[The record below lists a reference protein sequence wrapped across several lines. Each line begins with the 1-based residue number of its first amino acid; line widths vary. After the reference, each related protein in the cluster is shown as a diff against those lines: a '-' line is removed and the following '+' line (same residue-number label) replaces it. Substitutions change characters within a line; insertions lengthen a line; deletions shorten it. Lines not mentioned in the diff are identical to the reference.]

1 MRLTRAVGLEVRAN
15 VWVYLGG
22 VIYVTRFLTL
32 HLYIYIYIIDRSK
45 SLKHHTNR
53 NCLGEFRKALLRRC
67 YTRRFATTIL
77 SATQRCKV
85 GTML

>member
-15 VWVYLGG
+15 MWVYFGG
-22 VIYVTRFLTL
+22 VIYVNRFLTL

-53 NCLGEFRKALLRRC
+53 NCVGEFRKALLRRC
-67 YTRRFATTIL
+67 YTRRFATTIF
-77 SATQRCKV
+77 SATQRCNV

>member
-1 MRLTRAVGLEVRAN
+1 MRLTRVVGLEVLAN

-22 VIYVTRFLTL
+22 VIYVIRFLTI

-53 NCLGEFRKALLRRC
+53 NRVGEFRKVLLRRC
-67 YTRRFATTIL
+67 YTRRFATTIF
-77 SATQRCKV
+77 SATQRCNV

>member
-15 VWVYLGG
+15 MWVYLGG

-53 NCLGEFRKALLRRC
+53 NCLGEFWKGLLRRC
-67 YTRRFATTIL
+67 YAGRFATTIF
-77 SATQRCKV
+77 SATQRCNV

>member
-32 HLYIYIYIIDRSK
+32 HLYIYIYVIDRSK

-53 NCLGEFRKALLRRC
+53 NRVGEFRKVLLRRC
-67 YTRRFATTIL
+67 YTRRFATTIF
-77 SATQRCKV
+77 SATQRCNV